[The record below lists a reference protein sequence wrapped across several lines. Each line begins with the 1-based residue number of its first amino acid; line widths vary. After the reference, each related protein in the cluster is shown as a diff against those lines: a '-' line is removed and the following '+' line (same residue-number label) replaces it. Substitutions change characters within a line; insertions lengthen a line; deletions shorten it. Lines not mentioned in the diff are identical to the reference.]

1 VQAGHFGHCLG
12 RAGQQPAPLGELIP
26 AGGERAGQLVAEPGE
41 QFLAG
46 RAGRDRDTIQGQRVE
61 EDPRLQPAGQL
72 RQLDQRPPGDRAERL
87 DIGIPGDPSD
97 VQQGQVDIPQN
108 QAMNG
113 SLRGRSWRG
122 APASVARRE
131 QPGPAKNRVT
141 ESPREGRDH

>member
-1 VQAGHFGHCLG
+1 
-12 RAGQQPAPLGELIP
+12 
-26 AGGERAGQLVAEPGE
+26 VAEPDE
-41 QFLAG
+41 QFLTG

-72 RQLDQRPPGDRAERL
+72 RQLDQRPPGDLTERL

-113 SLRGRSWRG
+113 SLRGGLGAAPRS
-122 APASVARRE
+122 A
-131 QPGPAKNRVT
+131 
-141 ESPREGRDH
+141 